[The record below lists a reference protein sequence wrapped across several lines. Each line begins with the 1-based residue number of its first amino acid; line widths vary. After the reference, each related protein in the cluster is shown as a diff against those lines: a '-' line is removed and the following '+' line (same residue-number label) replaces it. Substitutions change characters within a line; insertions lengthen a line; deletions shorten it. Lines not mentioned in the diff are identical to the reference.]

1 MTFTTEDAVS
11 GVKTTGD
18 LLDAAMEGNWA
29 QVTKPGSLAE
39 KKREGCT
46 SLGCP
51 EGSAAKHMGFTTEE
65 AVTGVKTT
73 GDLLDKAMEGGWAQV
88 SKPGSLAEKK
98 REGCTSLG
106 CPEGSAAKNLNFTT
120 EEAVQGTPITGK
132 MLDNA
137 TANNWAQVNK
147 SGNSTKDAA
156 PKK

>member
-11 GVKTTGD
+11 
-18 LLDAAMEGNWA
+18 
-29 QVTKPGSLAE
+29 
-39 KKREGCT
+39 
-46 SLGCP
+46 
-51 EGSAAKHMGFTTEE
+51 
-65 AVTGVKTT
+65 GVKTT

-106 CPEGSAAKNLNFTT
+106 CPEGSAAKDLSFTT
-120 EEAVQGTPITGK
+120 EEAVSGTPITSK
-132 MLDNA
+132 MLDKA

>member
-39 KKREGCT
+39 KKREVYT
-46 SLGCP
+46 
-51 EGSAAKHMGFTTEE
+51 EGSAAKHMWFTTEE

-120 EEAVQGTPITGK
+120 EEAV
-132 MLDNA
+132 
-137 TANNWAQVNK
+137 
-147 SGNSTKDAA
+147 
-156 PKK
+156 